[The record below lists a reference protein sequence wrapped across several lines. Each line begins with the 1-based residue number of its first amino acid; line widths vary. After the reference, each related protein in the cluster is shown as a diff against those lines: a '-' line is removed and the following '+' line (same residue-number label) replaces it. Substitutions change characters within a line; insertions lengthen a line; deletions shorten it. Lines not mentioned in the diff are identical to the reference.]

1 MTDYYANLIVF
12 LLLAVII
19 FGILASLNMLFG
31 GVVISAF
38 LSKLKNNSGNFSTAH
53 ILAIFAFFIVLYF
66 LFYYLFKTKTTK
78 RSSLTRSA
86 E

>member
-12 LLLAVII
+12 LLLMVII

-31 GVVISAF
+31 PAIISVF
-38 LSKLKNNSGNFSTAH
+38 LGKLKNNSGNFSTGH
-53 ILAIFAFFIVLYF
+53 ILAMFALFIVLYF

-78 RSSLTRSA
+78 RASLSRS
-86 E
+86 EE